1 MLERVFADPVVVTRL
16 RTSVLGAT
24 LDDLADRLADRGY
37 ACRTIREYARAG
49 GHFAYWLRIRK
60 IHPCAIREET
70 VDRFLNQHLS
80 QCHCPVPR
88 GTQTEN
94 SAVLSHLLQALRE
107 DGLIPPPPIPP
118 KTAIDLVLEEF
129 GQHLREVRGA
139 TIKTYNEYA
148 RHIRKFLQTRYGSGP
163 VNLTSI
169 EAADLIDFVSL
180 QAKRA
185 TKPNAKWTTTALRSF
200 LRFMQLRGLCDAHL
214 VNAVPTVPN
223 WKLARL
229 PKALTPE
236 QVPVFL
242 GSFDRSTGVG
252 QRDYAMA
259 LCLVDLGLRAG
270 EVADLSLDGIDWR
283 AGTIAIIS
291 GRTRRPV
298 ILPLPARVGCAI
310 ARYLRHGRP
319 KAQTRQ
325 VFVRHCQPIGTQIGG
340 SAVACAIRRAFER
353 SHLSVPSKGAHVLRH
368 TAASLM
374 IQKGASI
381 KDIADVLRHCS
392 IDTTAIYSKVDL
404 PTLAAVALPWPEVRS

>member
-1 MLERVFADPVVVTRL
+1 MLERLFADPVVITCL
-16 RTSVLGAT
+16 RTNALGAT

-37 ACRTIREYARAG
+37 ASRTIRDYARAG
-49 GHFAYWLRIRK
+49 GHFAYWLQIKK
-60 IHPCAIREET
+60 IHPCAITEET

-88 GTQTEN
+88 GTQTES
-94 SAVLSHLLQALRE
+94 SAVLSHLLQALRRN
-107 DGLIPPPPIPP
+107 GLISPPQIPP
-118 KTAIDLVLEEF
+118 KTAIDLALEEF
-129 GQHLREVRGA
+129 GQYLRQVRGA

-148 RHIRKFLQTRYGSGP
+148 RHVRKFLQTWYGSGP
-163 VNLTSI
+163 VDLTSI
-169 EAADLIDFVSL
+169 RAGDLLDFVSL
-180 QAKRA
+180 QARCA

-214 VNAVPTVPN
+214 VNAVPSVPN

-229 PKALTPE
+229 PKGLTHE
-236 QVPVFL
+236 QLPVFL
-242 GSFDRSTGVG
+242 SSFDRSTPVG

-259 LCLVDLGLRAG
+259 VCLVDLSLRAG

-283 AGTIAIIS
+283 AGTVSIIS
-291 GRTRRPV
+291 GRTRRPG
-298 ILPLPARVGCAI
+298 ILPLPARVGRAI
-310 ARYLRHGRP
+310 ARYLHQGRP

-325 VFVRHCQPIGTQIGG
+325 VFVRHCQPIGTRIGG
-340 SAVACAIRRAFER
+340 SAVARAIRRAFER
-353 SHLSVPSKGAHVLRH
+353 SHLNLSSKGAHVLRH

-374 IQKGASI
+374 IQRGASI

-404 PTLAAVALPWPEVRS
+404 PSLAAVALPWPEVRS